1 MNFVEYNVKDAN
13 LEEILLA
20 LKSLDT
26 VEAVALGGSRS
37 TGASDEN
44 SDYDIYV
51 YCAEIP
57 TAETRENLL
66 GKYCS
71 IAEFGNHYWES
82 EDNTVMNNGIPVD
95 IIYREVDRFGRYIDT
110 IIKGGKAFN
119 GYTTAF
125 WHNIKNS
132 KVLFDKTGTF
142 TKFRDMAQI
151 DFPENL
157 RSAIIKNNRNLL
169 NGKLPSY
176 DRQIKKAQERGDIV
190 SVNHRITAFSKAILM
205 LSSHSTVRHTPV
217 KKDRF
222 SSAKSIA
229 PSCQRIL
236 KKNINALM
244 KSISDGVHTK
254 SLQHGQ

>member
-1 MNFVEYNVKDAN
+1 MNFAEYNVKDAN

-37 TGASDEN
+37 TGANDEN

-110 IIKGGKAFN
+110 VIKGWQGF
-119 GYTTAF
+119 
-125 WHNIKNS
+125 
-132 KVLFDKTGTF
+132 
-142 TKFRDMAQI
+142 
-151 DFPENL
+151 
-157 RSAIIKNNRNLL
+157 
-169 NGKLPSY
+169 
-176 DRQIKKAQERGDIV
+176 
-190 SVNHRITAFSKAILM
+190 
-205 LSSHSTVRHTPV
+205 
-217 KKDRF
+217 
-222 SSAKSIA
+222 
-229 PSCQRIL
+229 
-236 KKNINALM
+236 
-244 KSISDGVHTK
+244 
-254 SLQHGQ
+254 

>member
-1 MNFVEYNVKDAN
+1 MNFAEYNVEDAN
-13 LEEILLA
+13 LEEVLLA

-26 VEAVALGGSRS
+26 VKAVALGGSRS

-110 IIKGGKAFN
+110 VIKGGKAFN

-142 TKFRDMAQI
+142 TRFRDMAQI

-157 RSAIIKNNRNLL
+157 RNAIIKNNRNLL

-176 DRQIKKAQERGDIV
+176 DRQIKKA
-190 SVNHRITAFSKAILM
+190 ITESPLFSKAILM

-236 KKNINALM
+236 KK
-244 KSISDGVHTK
+244 T
-254 SLQHGQ
+254 

>member
-37 TGASDEN
+37 TGTSDEN

-125 WHNIKNS
+125 LAQYQEQQGSFLTRQALSQNS
-132 KVLFDKTGTF
+132 EIWRRLIFLKISAVRLSKTTATF
-142 TKFRDMAQI
+142 
-151 DFPENL
+151 
-157 RSAIIKNNRNLL
+157 
-169 NGKLPSY
+169 
-176 DRQIKKAQERGDIV
+176 
-190 SVNHRITAFSKAILM
+190 
-205 LSSHSTVRHTPV
+205 
-217 KKDRF
+217 
-222 SSAKSIA
+222 
-229 PSCQRIL
+229 
-236 KKNINALM
+236 
-244 KSISDGVHTK
+244 
-254 SLQHGQ
+254 